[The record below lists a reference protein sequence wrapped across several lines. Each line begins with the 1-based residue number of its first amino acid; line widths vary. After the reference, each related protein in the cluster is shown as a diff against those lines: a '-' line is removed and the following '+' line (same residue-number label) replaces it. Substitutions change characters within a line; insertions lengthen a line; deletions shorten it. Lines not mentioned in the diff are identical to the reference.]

1 MLNTTR
7 HKSWDEVDNSILLS
21 YLYGSKHFLFFFGF
35 ASTHHLSY
43 WLKFYICCSYIK
55 DYDGGI
61 LMECKIDPKLPYT
74 DISTMIR
81 RQRQVRQSGAPLF
94 DDFFAGS
101 WE

>member
-1 MLNTTR
+1 
-7 HKSWDEVDNSILLS
+7 
-21 YLYGSKHFLFFFGF
+21 
-35 ASTHHLSY
+35 
-43 WLKFYICCSYIK
+43 
-55 DYDGGI
+55 
-61 LMECKIDPKLPYT
+61 MECKIDPKLPYT